1 MKKIAFWAC
10 AAVMCLFSCQ
20 KEEQTELFINE
31 NLEFLYASMENGPA
45 SRTAIGDEKSIVWSD
60 SDCIIS
66 FMKKTLGCKYRITS
80 ESAGQKSAQF
90 TKVGLDYGESS
101 PLNHNIA
108 YYPYDSSVSCVVSDD
123 GVSYSLNVTIPET
136 QQYAAGGFAGNT
148 FPMAAVSDDNN
159 LTFQNICG
167 LLRLQLKGV
176 QKVASIKVQGNAS
189 EKLSGAAVV
198 TTYVDGSVPYLQMS
212 DASKASVGLN
222 CSPAVQL
229 DESVATDF
237 YVIIPPVV
245 FSEGFSVTIVD
256 SDSNELVYKSAKQSQ
271 IARSTILNMPEL
283 TLPAPEEPE
292 VTGDLAA
299 AGTAN
304 SYIVQAEGHYYFPT
318 VKGNTDVSVGDVSN
332 AVVLWESF
340 GTADYMSSGAVVT
353 NVKYADGMISFDT
366 AKKFKHGNAVIAAR
380 NSDGEILWSWH
391 IWVTDYPKAHVYNN
405 DAGVLMDRNLGAT
418 SADPGSPTSLGLLY
432 QWGRKDP
439 FMSSSRVDAPKKPY
453 STITW
458 PEPVE
463 ATEETG
469 TIEYTVQNPTTFLYT
484 AKPPYDWHFNSRNN
498 ELWSAQKTIYDPCP
512 AGWRVPDGGS
522 KNVWKLSGYSGL
534 EFSAELFGME
544 FPISDS
550 ATAWYPTSGF
560 ISYAGVLSMQ
570 GEYGFYWTIA
580 PESNWIRFMSVGLE
594 GLKHDAINDRS
605 YAFAIRCCQ
614 ISE

>member
-31 NLEFLYASMENGPA
+31 NLEFLYASMEGGPA

-198 TTYVDGSVPYLQMS
+198 TTDVDGSVPYLQMS

-245 FSEGFSVTIVD
+245 FSDGFSVTIVE
-256 SDSNELVYKSAKQSQ
+256 SDSNELFYKSA
-271 IARSTILNMPEL
+271 
-283 TLPAPEEPE
+283 
-292 VTGDLAA
+292 
-299 AGTAN
+299 
-304 SYIVQAEGHYYFPT
+304 F
-318 VKGNTDVSVGDVSN
+318 
-332 AVVLWESF
+332 
-340 GTADYMSSGAVVT
+340 
-353 NVKYADGMISFDT
+353 
-366 AKKFKHGNAVIAAR
+366 KKR
-380 NSDGEILWSWH
+380 
-391 IWVTDYPKAHVYNN
+391 
-405 DAGVLMDRNLGAT
+405 
-418 SADPGSPTSLGLLY
+418 
-432 QWGRKDP
+432 
-439 FMSSSRVDAPKKPY
+439 RV
-453 STITW
+453 
-458 PEPVE
+458 
-463 ATEETG
+463 
-469 TIEYTVQNPTTFLYT
+469 
-484 AKPPYDWHFNSRNN
+484 
-498 ELWSAQKTIYDPCP
+498 
-512 AGWRVPDGGS
+512 
-522 KNVWKLSGYSGL
+522 
-534 EFSAELFGME
+534 
-544 FPISDS
+544 
-550 ATAWYPTSGF
+550 
-560 ISYAGVLSMQ
+560 
-570 GEYGFYWTIA
+570 
-580 PESNWIRFMSVGLE
+580 
-594 GLKHDAINDRS
+594 
-605 YAFAIRCCQ
+605 
-614 ISE
+614 